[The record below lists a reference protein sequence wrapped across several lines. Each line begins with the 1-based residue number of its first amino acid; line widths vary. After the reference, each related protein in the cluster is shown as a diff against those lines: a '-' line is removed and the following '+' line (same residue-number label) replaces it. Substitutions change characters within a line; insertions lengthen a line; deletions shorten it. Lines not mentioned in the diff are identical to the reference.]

1 VSLSR
6 EQLRRRKAI
15 RSWIPAAVLL
25 VLIVAAL
32 SVAVM
37 TRTTDVGAA
46 PTAPPPAAVTAEGTS
61 LFTPAGLAY
70 INDTRKVSIDAR
82 QLPIEAAPLGLGG
95 SGTLTIAPPT
105 EGIYEY
111 LTVLGAGGG
120 TRLVGTSI
128 DMATEDGFVK
138 AATITDSTR
147 RLTYRETLALFRE
160 RAERFAIP
168 AEQLDGFASA
178 AADAGTDNSDYTYVI
193 HSDNVLGVGLTV
205 TAKCSSDS
213 ICQVVDRFEF
223 N

>member
-6 EQLRRRKAI
+6 EQLRRRKII
-15 RSWIPAAVLL
+15 RSWITAAVLL

-37 TRTTDVGAA
+37 TRTTNVGAA
-46 PTAPPPAAVTAEGTS
+46 PTAAPPAAVTAEGTS

-82 QLPIEAAPLGLGG
+82 QLPIDAAPLGIEA

-111 LTVLGAGGG
+111 LTVLGSGGG

-128 DMATEDGFVK
+128 DISTDEGFVTG
-138 AATITDSTR
+138 ATITDSTR
-147 RLTYRETLALFRE
+147 SLNYRETLALFRE

-168 AEQLDGFASA
+168 AEQLEGFASA
-178 AADAGTDNSDYTYVI
+178 AADAGTDNSDYGYSIRT
-193 HSDNVLGVGLTV
+193 DDALGVGLTV

-213 ICQVVDRFEF
+213 ICEVVDRFEF
-223 N
+223 D